1 MQRYPSFSLHWQA
14 DDRLCALR
22 DILRKFCFSAVRD
35 GDLLHHMQAEDVRS
49 IFAGLG
55 GIHSR
60 QHSRWVAAAVIGHCQ
75 VKAVSRRFGAHGNAH
90 RGWIVADAVV
100 Q

>member
-1 MQRYPSFSLHWQA
+1 MQRYPSFSLHRQA

-35 GDLLHHMQAEDVRS
+35 GDLLHHMQAKDVRS
-49 IFAGLG
+49 IFADLG

-60 QHSRWVAAAVIGHCQ
+60 QHGRWVAAAVIGHCQ
-75 VKAVSRRFGAHGNAH
+75 AKAAPRRFGAHGDAH
-90 RGWIVADAVV
+90 PAGIVADAVV